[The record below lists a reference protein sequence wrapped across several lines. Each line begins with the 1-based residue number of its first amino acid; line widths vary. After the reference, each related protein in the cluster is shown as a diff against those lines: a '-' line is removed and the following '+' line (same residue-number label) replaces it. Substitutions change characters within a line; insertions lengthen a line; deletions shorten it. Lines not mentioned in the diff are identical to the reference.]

1 MIVMMQIFFIALL
14 AISVLSGLTVEAI
27 KNMFKDY
34 TISCKPNILSA
45 IVSMVLSI
53 AATAGYVVYTET
65 SITPQLIVMAI
76 ALIFLS
82 WLCSMVGY
90 DKVSQAIA
98 QIKSGKGGN

>member
-34 TISCKPNILSA
+34 TISWKPNILSA